1 MNSVMHIITERTSD
15 GEFVKSII
23 GEYSPADFLVI
34 AKGLK
39 MVSEDKKTH
48 PIDKQTA
55 KDLLDSIMKE
65 FDEEV

>member
-1 MNSVMHIITERTSD
+1 MNSVMHIITEKTSD

-55 KDLLDSIMKE
+55 KDLLDSIMKG